1 MVSRKEELPSWATT
15 CEDVQQMRDIHRGK
29 IVNEFTQ
36 FQYVVSI
43 LD

>member
-1 MVSRKEELPSWATT
+1 MVSRKEELPSWA
-15 CEDVQQMRDIHRGK
+15 CEDVEQMRDIHRGK

-36 FQYVVSI
+36 FQYLVSI